1 MSEKKPKP
9 ISARFKRYVVPVQ
22 LILQSMGGVGTP
34 TEVTARV
41 IEKLAISEEEQSER
55 SGTGVALVQ
64 NDIAWARNLLRENG
78 IISNEQRGLWKLTP
92 LGFSLK
98 ISDQMLDEWIR
109 ESRSSKAAGRKPKT
123 NGIRAPQLSELSES
137 EEPEEPEE
145 LLDEQVLTLLKSM
158 SSVGF
163 ERFCQALLHKCG
175 LRNISL
181 TQQSGDGGVDGFGEL
196 EVAHLVRFKV
206 IFQCK
211 KYDTNAVTSPDIR
224 NFRGAMDGRTDKGI
238 FLTTSTFTADAKKEA
253 VRDGAKPIELVDGQ
267 RLVEFL
273 KEFELGLVPV
283 TAYEI
288 DHSYFR
294 NFQ

>member
-1 MSEKKPKP
+1 MAQKKSKP

-22 LILQSMGGVGTP
+22 TTLQTMGGVGTP
-34 TEVTARV
+34 AEVTAKV
-41 IEKLAISEEEQSER
+41 IESLGITEQEQGER
-55 SGTGVALVQ
+55 SGTGVAIVQ

-78 IISNEQRGLWKLTP
+78 IISNEQRGLWKLTA
-92 LGFSLK
+92 LGYSTV
-98 ISDQMLDEWIR
+98 IDEPVLDEWIR
-109 ESRSSKAAGRKPKT
+109 ESRASKAINKKSKAASSASDDAT
-123 NGIRAPQLSELSES
+123 DFAEVEV
-137 EEPEEPEE
+137 EEPEEM
-145 LLDEQVLTLLKSM
+145 LDERVLAILKSL
-158 SSVGF
+158 SSTGF
-163 ERFCQALLHKCG
+163 ERFCQALLHQCG
-175 LRNISL
+175 LRNIEL
-181 TQQSGDGGVDGFGEL
+181 TKQSGDGGVDGIGEL

-211 KYDTNAVTSPDIR
+211 RYDTNQVTSPDIR

-238 FLTTSTFTADAKKEA
+238 FLTTSTFTADARKEA

-273 KEFELGLVPV
+273 KEFRLGLVPV

-288 DHSYFR
+288 DHAFFR

>member
-1 MSEKKPKP
+1 
-9 ISARFKRYVVPVQ
+9 
-22 LILQSMGGVGTP
+22 MGGVGTP
-34 TEVTARV
+34 AEVTSRV
-41 IEKLAISEEEQSER
+41 ISYLGLSEQEQIAR
-55 SGTGVALVQ
+55 SATGVTLVQ

-78 IISNEQRGLWKLTP
+78 IISNAQRGLWKLTP
-92 LGFSLK
+92 LGFVFQ
-98 ISDQMLDEWIR
+98 IDEQTLDKWIR
-109 ESRSSKAAGRKPKT
+109 ESRTRNAENRKLKSGSPPVPTLPYAQDPLKVE
-123 NGIRAPQLSELSES
+123 EL

-145 LLDEQVLTLLKSM
+145 IFDEQVLRLLSSM
-158 SSVGF
+158 TALGF
-163 ERFCQALLHKCG
+163 ERFCQALLHRCG
-175 LRNISL
+175 LRNIEL

-196 EVAHLVRFKV
+196 EVAHLIRFKV

-211 KYDTNAVTSPDIR
+211 KYDTKPVGSPDIR

-238 FLTTSTFTADAKKEA
+238 FLTTSTFTPDAKKEA

-273 KEFELGLVPV
+273 KEFQLGLTPV

-288 DHSYFR
+288 DHTYFR